1 MAGMRSRGSLLVR
14 AVCVALAV
22 SVGASAPAVA
32 DSADERRDETA
43 ALGGV
48 TVTFHGH
55 AWGHGHGL
63 SQYGAKARGE
73 DGQTYREILDF
84 YYPGT
89 SLGQAAG
96 RIRVL
101 VTDDTSRDVV
111 VADRAGL
118 RVKALR
124 SGRTWT
130 PKQPAKRW
138 RVTPATAG
146 RSVVSYKTRRWH
158 EWRTFRGD
166 AEFSTRGGTLRLIT
180 PSGAVD
186 YRGALRSA
194 TTDAGGRERDT
205 VNVVGLEAYVRAV
218 VPEEMPALWDA
229 DAVRAQAVA
238 ARTYAAYER
247 ADAPSS
253 RWFDVWDTTQSQVY
267 GGRSAE
273 QPASNAAVR
282 ATAREVVTHER
293 DLAFAQFARSNGGF
307 TAQGEVHGDDV
318 PYLPAREDTFDTKND
333 DWTATFSGTEI
344 TGLWADLGGELESIT
359 VERDENGAWAE
370 QVVVTNTDGS
380 KGSASGEEFAQWLG
394 LRSYFFDG
402 DPVVKGR

>member
-1 MAGMRSRGSLLVR
+1 MAS
-14 AVCVALAV
+14 A
-22 SVGASAPAVA
+22 APAVA
-32 DSADERRDETA
+32 DRAAGGDDRRDATA
-43 ALGGV
+43 ARDGV
-48 TVTFHGH
+48 TVTFRGH

-73 DGQTYREILDF
+73 QGHTYADILGF

-89 SLGQAAG
+89 DLGRAGG

-101 VTDDTSRDVV
+101 LTGDTSRDVV
-111 VADRAGL
+111 VVDRRGL

-124 SGRTWT
+124 TGRTWT
-130 PKQPAKRW
+130 PKQQAKRW
-138 RVTPATAG
+138 RITPGTAG

-158 EWRTFRGD
+158 EWRTFSGD
-166 AEFSTRGGTLRLIT
+166 AEFSARGGTLRLVS

-218 VPEEMPALWDA
+218 VPEEMPAEWDP

-247 ADAPSS
+247 ADVPPT
-253 RWFDVWDTTQSQVY
+253 RWFDVWDTTRSQVY

-273 QPASNAAVR
+273 HPASDAAVR
-282 ATAREVVTHER
+282 ATAREVVTYEGG
-293 DLAFAQFARSNGGF
+293 LAFAQFARSNGGF
-307 TAQGEVHGDDV
+307 TAQGQVHDQDV
-318 PYLPAREDTFDTKND
+318 PYLPAKEDTFDTKND
-333 DWTATFSGTEI
+333 DWEAELSGSEI
-344 TGLWADLGGELESIT
+344 TGLWSDLGGELESIE
-359 VERDENGAWAE
+359 VERDENDAWADR
-370 QVVVTNTDGS
+370 VTVTNTDGTS
-380 KGSASGEEFAQWLG
+380 RSTSGENFASWLG
-394 LRSYFFDG
+394 LRSYFFAG
-402 DPVVKGR
+402 DPVIEGQ